1 MITVWVRSACGVVLT
16 AALMVSPSQM
26 AAGQTDFATVKTEV
40 AAGQARHMAQA
51 EYVQFDRVGEQYDEL
66 NKHALVSRVRSRLRR
81 TGQWYLA
88 EESVDVTPPPDL
100 KGLMPRRKSG
110 VVALNSRYG
119 FELGRPGGPTEWRL
133 KDVHLTDSTDPS
145 PPNLKA
151 EFLARGTLFAQPY
164 EISST
169 LTDLF
174 NAPSFRLLGCAPS
187 PRNPALVRVKFENN
201 PPPVGKR
208 HPTQLIGW
216 CDLDP
221 GAGWSIRGFEV
232 TSDDRVLRDTT
243 STDVTSSID
252 KDGLVRIDE
261 ERQEVR
267 IVKGE
272 TLLAHRTQFTTYKI
286 WVDRDVPEREFSLTA
301 YGLPEPP
308 GISFVRPTPMYVWL
322 LIGAG
327 GFAILALVFRWLT
340 HRKPAP
346 STL

>member
-1 MITVWVRSACGVVLT
+1 MITVWTRSACWIVLT
-16 AALMVSPSQM
+16 TALVTGTSHRAA
-26 AAGQTDFATVKTEV
+26 AQTEFATVKTEV

-66 NKHALVSRVRSRLRR
+66 NNHALVSRVRSRMRR

-88 EESVDVTPPPDL
+88 EDSVDVTPPPDL

-119 FELGRPGGPTEWRL
+119 FALSRPGGPTEWRL
-133 KDVHLTDSTDPS
+133 NDVHLADSVDPS
-145 PPNLKA
+145 PANLKA
-151 EFLARGTLFAQPY
+151 EFLAQGTLFTRPY
-164 EISST
+164 AISST

-187 PRNPALVRVKFENN
+187 PRNPALVRVQFENN

-208 HPTQLIGW
+208 PPSQLSGW

-243 STDVTSSID
+243 STDVTSSVD
-252 KDGLVRIDE
+252 RDGLVRIDE
-261 ERQEVR
+261 ERHEIK

-272 TLLAHRTQFTTYKI
+272 TLLAHRTQLTTYKI

-322 LIGAG
+322 LVGAG

-340 HRKPAP
+340 HRNPAP
-346 STL
+346 ATL

>member
-1 MITVWVRSACGVVLT
+1 MITVWTRSACWIVLT
-16 AALMVSPSQM
+16 TALVTGTSHRAA
-26 AAGQTDFATVKTEV
+26 AQTEFATVKTEV

-66 NKHALVSRVRSRLRR
+66 NNHALVSRVRSRMRR

-88 EESVDVTPPPDL
+88 EDSVDVTPPPDL

-119 FELGRPGGPTEWRL
+119 FALSRPGGPTEWRL
-133 KDVHLTDSTDPS
+133 NDVHLADSVDPS
-145 PPNLKA
+145 PANLKA
-151 EFLARGTLFAQPY
+151 EFLAQGTLFTRPY
-164 EISST
+164 AISST

-187 PRNPALVRVKFENN
+187 PRNPALVRVQFENN

-208 HPTQLIGW
+208 PPSQLSGW

-243 STDVTSSID
+243 STDVTSSVD
-252 KDGLVRIDE
+252 RDGLVRIDE
-261 ERQEVR
+261 ERHEIK

-272 TLLAHRTQFTTYKI
+272 TLLAHRTQLTTYKI

-322 LIGAG
+322 LVGAG
-327 GFAILALVFRWLT
+327 GFSILALVFRWLT